1 MTLEEE
7 QEFRQKVIET
17 ILPHAIN
24 MTEDQ
29 IRNIIQTVEKNCAA
43 QYNCCIIVFYI
54 FYGNKRNLPVK
65 YKNYCSN

>member
-29 IRNIIQTVEKNCAA
+29 IRNIIQTVEKNNNDLPDGFGAMLF
-43 QYNCCIIVFYI
+43 QQVIIYEI
-54 FYGNKRNLPVK
+54 I
-65 YKNYCSN
+65 

>member
-29 IRNIIQTVEKNCAA
+29 IRNIIQTVEKNNNDLPDGFGAMLF
-43 QYNCCIIVFYI
+43 QQVIIYKYNKL
-54 FYGNKRNLPVK
+54 NR
-65 YKNYCSN
+65 

>member
-7 QEFRQKVIET
+7 QEFRRKVIET

-29 IRNIIQTVEKNCAA
+29 IRNIIQTVEKNKTIYQMVLEQCS
-43 QYNCCIIVFYI
+43 F
-54 FYGNKRNLPVK
+54 NK
-65 YKNYCSN
+65 

>member
-17 ILPHAIN
+17 ILPHALN

-29 IRNIIQTVEKNCAA
+29 SRYIIQTVEKNNNDLPDGFGAMLF
-43 QYNCCIIVFYI
+43 QQVIIYKYNKL
-54 FYGNKRNLPVK
+54 NR
-65 YKNYCSN
+65 

>member
-29 IRNIIQTVEKNCAA
+29 IRNIIQTVEKNNNDLPDGFGAMLF
-43 QYNCCIIVFYI
+43 QQVIVHKYNKL
-54 FYGNKRNLPVK
+54 NR
-65 YKNYCSN
+65 